1 MHSIQ
6 SLTDCICTD
15 QMDVTRLLIADHPSL
30 LLSLLLLLLT
40 IPYLGTDLEA
50 RYLRMSIVIIIGEP
64 SQWIPKTAA
73 VESEGNRL
81 HKKW

>member
-1 MHSIQ
+1 MHAIQ
-6 SLTDCICTD
+6 SLTVCMCTD

-50 RYLRMSIVIIIGEP
+50 RYLIMSIVIIIGEP
-64 SQWIPKTAA
+64 YQWTPKTAA
-73 VESEGNRL
+73 AVKEGIRL
-81 HKKW
+81 HKK